1 MGTKIIPDSHR
12 MEVGVRAKKYF
23 GIKFP
28 FYRLNVLGML
38 GLGLIL
44 FLVAAACIGPFI
56 APFDPYFQDLSV
68 RLSPPGA
75 VYYLG
80 TDELGRDIF
89 SRLLHGARTTLLIV
103 LLAVSYT
110 HLRAHET

>member
-28 FYRLNVLGML
+28 FYRLNLLGIL

-44 FLVAAACIGPFI
+44 FLAATACIGPLI

-68 RLSPPGA
+68 RLWPPGA

-80 TDELGRDIF
+80 TDELG
-89 SRLLHGARTTLLIV
+89 
-103 LLAVSYT
+103 
-110 HLRAHET
+110 